1 MPCMHLK
8 VYAICFHYKLL
19 MIQFRF
25 SISNTIA
32 REKTE
37 KSTELMSE
45 GNKNIFTAN

>member
-1 MPCMHLK
+1 MPTMHLK
-8 VYAICFHYKLL
+8 VYAECFHYKLL

-45 GNKNIFTAN
+45 GIKNIFTAN